1 MASLIEAT
9 KYKAASCPR
18 QVERLAFWL
27 DRFDAA
33 EGRADAERCRHLVGL
48 AVNAG
53 LLTKGEALRFYRRA
67 SALVL

>member
-27 DRFDAA
+27 DDFAAA
-33 EGRADAERCRHLVGL
+33 EARGDAKRCRHLVQL
-48 AVNAG
+48 ATHAG
-53 LLTKGEALRFYRRA
+53 LLTKGEALAFYRRS
-67 SALVL
+67 SALDH